1 MAMRKLV
8 LVVALGALASAAL
21 VACGGGGDNET
32 TTPTSQAGGGG
43 GGGGGGQTLQ
53 LKADP
58 NGGLSYQEKSLSAKT
73 GGATIDLDN
82 PAQIDHDVCV
92 ESPSGDQLGCS
103 DIVAAGKTT
112 LSVDLS
118 QAGDYTFYCS
128 VDQHRAA
135 GMEGTLTVK

>member
-1 MAMRKLV
+1 MRKLV
-8 LVVALGALASAAL
+8 LLVALAVLASAAL
-21 VACGGGGDNET
+21 AACGGGDNET
-32 TTPTSQAGGGG
+32 TAPTTNQAG

-58 NGGLSYQEKSLSAKT
+58 SGGLAYQEKALSAKT
-73 GGATIDLDN
+73 GVATIDLDN

-92 ESPSGDQLGCS
+92 ESPSGDDLGCS
-103 DIVAAGKTT
+103 DIVAADKTT

-118 QAGDYTFYCS
+118 EPGDYTFYCS
-128 VDQHRAA
+128 VDQHREA

>member
-1 MAMRKLV
+1 MRRL
-8 LVVALGALASAAL
+8 LLLAALGVLASATL

-32 TTPTSQAGGGG
+32 TTAPTTQAGGGG
-43 GGGGGGQTLQ
+43 GGGGGAQTLQ

-58 NGGLSYQEKSLSAKT
+58 SGAFAYQEKTLSAKS
-73 GGATIDLDN
+73 GSVTIDFDN
-82 PAQIDHDVCV
+82 PAQIGHDVCV

-103 DIVAAGKTT
+103 DVVTASKST

-118 QAGDYTFYCS
+118 QPGSYTYYCS
-128 VDQHRAA
+128 VDQHREA

>member
-8 LVVALGALASAAL
+8 MVVAFGVLASAAL
-21 VACGGGGDNET
+21 AACGGGGGNET
-32 TTPTSQAGGGG
+32 SSTTPA
-43 GGGGGGQTLQ
+43 GGGGQTLQ

-58 NGGLSYQEKSLSAKT
+58 NGGSAYQEKSLSAKT
-73 GGATIDLDN
+73 GEATIDLDN

-112 LSVDLS
+112 LSVNLS
-118 QAGDYTFYCS
+118 QPGHYTFYCS
-128 VDQHRAA
+128 VDGHRAL